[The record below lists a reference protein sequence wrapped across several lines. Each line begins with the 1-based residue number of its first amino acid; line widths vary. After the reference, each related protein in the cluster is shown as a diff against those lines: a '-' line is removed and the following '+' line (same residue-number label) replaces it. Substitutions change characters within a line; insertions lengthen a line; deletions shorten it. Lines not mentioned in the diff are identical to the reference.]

1 MATSS
6 KKPVKQKR
14 SLKPLGHKEITTDI
28 QIAAG
33 MACVV
38 LLSQQGIQSMAQI
51 LQGAN
56 DPAAAVAHAIFMAL
70 SKVREALTKRKM
82 QVDPRI
88 WIMGGGVLDRVIFEV
103 MLVLAMVI
111 KFKPAADSQ
120 FVHQVKSDVLDLMQD
135 DEDNSESIKV
145 LHDKGLPVPKGP
157 PQDQDQD
164 QDQDTPQAQ
173 QGLAAPQGQPQ
184 QQAPQGAPQMMG
196 AQ

>member
-1 MATSS
+1 MATKNKSAA
-6 KKPVKQKR
+6 KR
-14 SLKPLGHKEITTDI
+14 KLKPAGDKSITTDI

-120 FVHQVKSDVLDLMQD
+120 FVHQVKSNVLDLMQD

-157 PQDQDQD
+157 PQDQD
-164 QDQDTPQAQ
+164 TPQAQ